1 MALEYQEKSHDIV
14 KKIMP
19 ADSEYVLQSAR

>member
-19 ADSEYVLQSAR
+19 ADSEYVL